1 MATRKEIK
9 ENAKN
14 QLDNNIF
21 SSKWLMLTLVL
32 LVYEIVIGAVGGVS
46 TRYNGAGD
54 MSAGA
59 LAIFA
64 FIELVLFV
72 AAIIITGPLAYGIC
86 RILTGCA
93 RDKKQADFVDLGV
106 GFKECM
112 SDAILLS
119 VVSKILIVLWTLLFI
134 IPGIIK
140 SYAYSM
146 AFYIQQDQKNKD
158 WRFCIDKSQ
167 EMMKGHKW
175 DLFVLDLSFIGW
187 YIVGLL
193 CLGIGTLFVTPYH
206 QMARANFYLELKKTF
221 AEEDLD
227 EVTEDEAEDE
237 VDDVFEGDV
246 IEGEVEDK

>member
-46 TRYNGAGD
+46 YRTSDISN
-54 MSAGA
+54 MSVGA
-59 LAIFA
+59 LA
-64 FIELVLFV
+64 VLSIV
-72 AAIIITGPLAYGIC
+72 GLAMLALSIIITGPLGYSIS
-86 RILTGCA
+86 RILTKCA

-119 VVSKILIVLWTLLFI
+119 VVSKIFIVLWTLLFI

-140 SYAYSM
+140 SYAYSQ

-158 WRFCIDKSQ
+158 WKYCIDKSQ

-227 EVTEDEAEDE
+227 EVAEAEAEDE
-237 VDDVFEGDV
+237 VADVFEGDV
-246 IEGEVEDK
+246 IDGEIEE